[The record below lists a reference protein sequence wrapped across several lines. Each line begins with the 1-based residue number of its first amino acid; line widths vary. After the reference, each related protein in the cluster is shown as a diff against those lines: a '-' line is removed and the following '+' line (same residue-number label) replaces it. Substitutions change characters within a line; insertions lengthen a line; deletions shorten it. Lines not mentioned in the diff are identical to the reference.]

1 MQKAPKSVYSK
12 ECDLVNPDP
21 DSSHLFMLADTLT
34 ETVTQAA
41 ANAVNNVNP
50 TQVIV
55 FLILLVFSGFFSAAE
70 TSLTSI
76 SQIRLRN
83 MVDEKVKN
91 AELIQRVV
99 ENPSKLLTAILIGNN
114 LVNIGASALSTV
126 IATDLFGSKG
136 VGIATGITT
145 VAVLICGEITP
156 KTYAKQY
163 CEKVAVW
170 FVKPIAFCMFIF
182 TPFIAVLNVIT
193 GGIFRLLGIEKSDQ
207 TPLVTE
213 SEFLTMVTVSH
224 EEGVLETPEREM
236 ITNVV
241 EFGDTRA
248 ENVMVPRT
256 EMTAIPVTST
266 FAETVNCF
274 RESQFTRLPVYN
286 ETMDNIIGILSFKDI
301 MLLEDTKNF
310 RIDDYMHEPFFTYES
325 KPCSE
330 LFVSM
335 RTNSQRM
342 AIVLDE
348 YGGTAGLLTL
358 QDMIEEI
365 VGDIL
370 EEDEEE
376 QEEIV
381 PVSENEFIV
390 EAVTRLDDVNDMLG
404 INLESE
410 DAETIGGY
418 VLGLIG
424 RFPESGEKIEDS
436 ENGID
441 FIIEEAEK
449 NRIVMLR
456 ILKKTSGE
464 EEK

>member
-1 MQKAPKSVYSK
+1 M
-12 ECDLVNPDP
+12 NPDP
-21 DSSHLFMLADTLT
+21 DSSHLFMLADTFT
-34 ETVTQAA
+34 ETVTRAA
-41 ANAVNNVNP
+41 ENAVKNVSP
-50 TQVIV
+50 AQVV
-55 FLILLVFSGFFSAAE
+55 LLLVLLVLSGFFSAAE

-76 SQIRLRN
+76 GQIRLRN

-91 AELIQRVV
+91 AQLIQRVL
-99 ENPSKLLTAILIGNN
+99 ETPSKLLTAILIGNN

-136 VGIATGITT
+136 VGIATGLTT
-145 VAVLICGEITP
+145 IAVLICGEITP
-156 KTYAKQY
+156 KTYAKQN
-163 CEKVAVW
+163 CEKVAAM
-170 FVKPIAFCMFIF
+170 FVKPIAFCMFVF
-182 TPFIAVLNVIT
+182 TPFIAVLDLIT
-193 GGIFRLLGIEKSDQ
+193 GGIFRLLGIDPD
-207 TPLVTE
+207 TDRDAPLVTE
-213 SEFLTMVTVSH
+213 SEFLTMVNVSH

-256 EMTAIPVTST
+256 EMTAIPVTAT
-266 FAETVNCF
+266 FAETVSCF
-274 RESQFTRLPVYN
+274 SESQFTRLPVYN

-301 MLLEDTKNF
+301 MLLEDTKDF
-310 RIDDYMHEPFFTYES
+310 RIDDYMHEPYFTYES
-325 KPCSE
+325 KPCSQ
-330 LFVSM
+330 LFGIM
-335 RTNSQRM
+335 RTNSVRM

-376 QEEIV
+376 QEDIV

-404 INLESE
+404 ISLESE
-410 DAETIGGY
+410 DAETVGGY

-424 RFPESGEKIEDS
+424 RFPETGETVEDTAHGLDFVIEK
-436 ENGID
+436 
-441 FIIEEAEK
+441 AEK

-456 ILKKTSGE
+456 ILKKEQPAE
-464 EEK
+464 ENK

>member
-1 MQKAPKSVYSK
+1 M
-12 ECDLVNPDP
+12 NPDP
-21 DSSHLFMLADTLT
+21 DSSHLLLLADTLT

-41 ANAVNNVNP
+41 ARAVHNADP
-50 TQVIV
+50 IQICI
-55 FLILLVFSGFFSAAE
+55 FLVLLVLSGFFSAAE

-91 AELIQRVV
+91 AELIQKVL

-114 LVNIGASALSTV
+114 LVNVGASALSTV
-126 IATDLFGSKG
+126 IATDIFGSTG

-156 KTYAKQY
+156 KTYAKQN
-163 CEKVAVW
+163 CEKVAAL

-182 TPFIAVLNVIT
+182 TPFIAILNIVT
-193 GGIFRLLGIEKSDQ
+193 GGILKMLGIDPEQDA
-207 TPLVTE
+207 PVVTE

-256 EMTAIPVTST
+256 DMTALSVTAT
-266 FAETVNCF
+266 FEEAVNCF
-274 RESQFTRLPVYN
+274 RESQFTRLPIYN
-286 ETMDNIIGILSFKDI
+286 ETLDNIVGVLSFKDI
-301 MLLEDTKNF
+301 MLLDNSKAKDF
-310 RIDDYMHEPFFTYES
+310 RVDDYMHEPYFTYES

-330 LFVSM
+330 LFNIM
-335 RTNSQRM
+335 RTNSLRM

-365 VGDIL
+365 VRDIL

-424 RFPESGEKIEDS
+424 RFPETGETVED
-436 ENGID
+436 EAHGLD
-441 FIIEEAEK
+441 FVIEEAEK

-456 ILKKTSGE
+456 ILKKEMETE
-464 EEK
+464 E

>member
-1 MQKAPKSVYSK
+1 M
-12 ECDLVNPDP
+12 VNPDP
-21 DSSHLFMLADTLT
+21 DSSHLLLLAESFT
-34 ETVTQAA
+34 ETATQAA
-41 ANAVNNVNP
+41 AKAIHNADP
-50 TQVIV
+50 IQICI
-55 FLILLVFSGFFSAAE
+55 FLVLLVLSGFFSAAE
-70 TSLTSI
+70 TSLTSL

-91 AELIQRVV
+91 AELIQKVLDD
-99 ENPSKLLTAILIGNN
+99 PSKLLTAILIGNN

-126 IATDLFGSKG
+126 IATDIFGSKG

-145 VAVLICGEITP
+145 IAVLICGEITP
-156 KTYAKQY
+156 KTYAKQN
-163 CEKVAVW
+163 CEKVSALL
-170 FVKPIAFCMFIF
+170 VKPIALCMFVF
-182 TPFIAVLNVIT
+182 TPFIAILNVVT
-193 GGIFRLLGIEKSDQ
+193 GVILKALGIDPDKD

-256 EMTAIPVTST
+256 DMTALPVTAS
-266 FAETVNCF
+266 FEEAVNCF
-274 RESQFTRLPVYN
+274 KESQFTRLPVYN
-286 ETMDNIIGILSFKDI
+286 ETLDNIVGVLSFKDI
-301 MLLEDTKNF
+301 MLIDSDKAMDF
-310 RIDDYMHEPFFTYES
+310 RIDEYMHEPYFTYES
-325 KPCSE
+325 KPCSQ
-330 LFVSM
+330 LFNIM
-335 RTNSQRM
+335 RTKSLRM

-381 PVSENEFIV
+381 SVSENEFIV

-404 INLESE
+404 ISLESD

-424 RFPESGEKIEDS
+424 RFPETGETVEDK
-436 ENGID
+436 EHDLD
-441 FIIEEAEK
+441 FVIEEAEK

-456 ILKKTSGE
+456 ILKKEKNE
-464 EEK
+464 EE

>member
-1 MQKAPKSVYSK
+1 M
-12 ECDLVNPDP
+12 VNPDP
-21 DSSHLFMLADTLT
+21 DSSHLWLLANELS

-41 ANAVNNVNP
+41 SKAVHNAAPV
-50 TQVIV
+50 QICI
-55 FLILLVFSGFFSAAE
+55 FLVLLALSGFFSAAE
-70 TSLTSI
+70 TSLTSL

-91 AELIQRVV
+91 AELIQKVL

-126 IATDLFGSKG
+126 IATDIFGSTG

-145 VAVLICGEITP
+145 IAVLICGEITP
-156 KTYAKQY
+156 KTYAKQN
-163 CEKVAVW
+163 CEKVAAL
-170 FVKPIAFCMFIF
+170 FVKPIAACMFVF
-182 TPFIAVLNVIT
+182 TPFIVILNIVT
-193 GGIFRLLGIEKSDQ
+193 GFILKILGIDPEKN

-256 EMTAIPVTST
+256 DMTALPVTAS
-266 FAETVNCF
+266 FEDAVNCF
-274 RESQFTRLPVYN
+274 RESQFTRLPIYS

-301 MLLEDTKNF
+301 MLLDIDKSTDF
-310 RIDDYMHEPFFTYES
+310 RIDDYMHEPYFTYES
-325 KPCSE
+325 KPCSQ
-330 LFVSM
+330 LFNIM
-335 RTNSQRM
+335 RTKSLRM

-390 EAVTRLDDVNDMLG
+390 EAVTRLDDVNNMLG
-404 INLESE
+404 ISLESD

-424 RFPESGEKIEDS
+424 RFPDTGETVTDEK
-436 ENGID
+436 NGLD

-456 ILKKTSGE
+456 ILKKVPAE
-464 EEK
+464 AQ